1 MVQQTISRQELEAN
15 MLGVISQM
23 SEGQEV
29 VVMEGQQPVARLS
42 SVQSTADALEPV
54 HVTYSAFEFP
64 FP

>member
-1 MVQQTISRQELEAN
+1 MVQQTVSRQELEAN

-42 SVQSTADALEPV
+42 SLQSTTDALEPV